1 MAFVVSPHLRAVAAC
16 CSAFPFTGTC
26 FQGARL
32 MAGSGGRGL
41 HGSGRFLQRLR
52 MRRALGIQSKGLLR
66 SFKPMRGRDRR
77 RGTWWDKKLNCIAIG
92 GQDFAQDT
100 QEGGADRFE
109 LIPDSDEEGPQQV
122 SSFVAEDD
130 EFVPETEPQDM
141 PVVKLIG
148 NTMFHEWRKVSLES
162 DKACT
167 SQIGTSKENTC
178 TRYIASIK
186 ENDDKDDTKDDNE
199 HKASFSDIEPDNE
212 ATPINVWKA
221 RGKEN

>member
-1 MAFVVSPHLRAVAAC
+1 MA
-16 CSAFPFTGTC
+16 GG
-26 FQGARL
+26 GARL

-77 RGTWWDKKLNCIAIG
+77 RGTWWNKKLNCIAIG

-100 QEGGADRFE
+100 QEGSADRFE

-141 PVVKLIG
+141 LVVKHIG
-148 NTMFHEWRKVSLES
+148 RQGVTK
-162 DKACT
+162 
-167 SQIGTSKENTC
+167 
-178 TRYIASIK
+178 TRG
-186 ENDDKDDTKDDNE
+186 
-199 HKASFSDIEPDNE
+199 
-212 ATPINVWKA
+212 
-221 RGKEN
+221 RLR